1 VNVSVTYKH
10 EIAEMYRLCRDM
22 KERTVSVIYK
32 HFGNDMIRYI

>member
-10 EIAEMYRLCRDM
+10 EIAEMFRLCRDM

-32 HFGNDMIRYI
+32 RRYFGNDMI